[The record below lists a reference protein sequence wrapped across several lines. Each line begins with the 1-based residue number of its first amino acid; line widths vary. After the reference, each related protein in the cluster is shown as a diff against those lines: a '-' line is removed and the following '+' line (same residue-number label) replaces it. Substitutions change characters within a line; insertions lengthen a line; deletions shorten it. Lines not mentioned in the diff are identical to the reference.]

1 MFVWKFSE
9 PVDRDKHSDGIF
21 RRTLK
26 IGKNFTKNLEKQ
38 PKIEKKNLENHEIG
52 KKYLVDTLSPCFI
65 EVSVFL
71 FEVLIPKS

>member
-38 PKIEKKNLENHEIG
+38 PKNLEKKLENLEIG
-52 KKYLVDTLSPCFI
+52 KKYVADTL
-65 EVSVFL
+65 
-71 FEVLIPKS
+71 